1 MKKHNDPNP
10 KYEDA
15 PVPAP
20 EGYYDDYYP
29 EEDPYTA
36 GGAHLTE
43 EARER
48 YYAERDAY
56 YAQRDAYYAQR
67 DAYYARREVEED
79 EEEGWE
85 TAPAP
90 VRRRRAETDPRDY
103 LPEDTYAEPDPVR
116 QRQLRRRSR
125 RRGRVFR
132 RLLLLL
138 LAAALVLML
147 TGQAPVRAEEGRSR
161 IPGRSTVLLAGTDR
175 EGYRTDTIVL
185 LTLDQHA
192 GTASLLS
199 IPRDTYAPAY
209 AVPKINSAY
218 GAAGGGE
225 RGMEELMGQ
234 VKNVLG
240 FSPDAYVLVDMD
252 VLTEAV
258 DLLGGL
264 DFDVPQDMQ
273 YVDLAQDLI
282 IDLRAGLQHLTGDQV
297 MQLLRFRS
305 GYANADIGRTEVQR
319 SFLKEA
325 VRQWLKPSNLKV
337 FPQLWS
343 LFREKTVSDL
353 SFRELMW
360 IARVLVKADRE
371 DMEAAVLPGWADMAG
386 DASVYMVDQTAL
398 QAMLPAYS
406 PYG

>member
-1 MKKHNDPNP
+1 MKKNKDPNP
-10 KYEDA
+10 KYEDGPA
-15 PVPAP
+15 PAP

-29 EEDPYTA
+29 EEDPYAA
-36 GGAHLTE
+36 GGAHLTP

-85 TAPAP
+85 LAP

-103 LPEDTYAEPDPVR
+103 LPEDTYAETDPFR

-125 RRGRVFR
+125 RRGRTFR
-132 RLLLLL
+132 RLLFLV

-147 TGQAPVRAEEGRSR
+147 TGTAPVRAEEGRSR

-175 EGYRTDTIVL
+175 EGYRTDTIL
-185 LTLDQHA
+185 LVSLDQRA
-192 GTASLLS
+192 GTAALLS

-209 AVPKINSAY
+209 TVPKINSAY

-234 VKNVLG
+234 VRSILG
-240 FSPDAYVLVDMD
+240 FSPDAYVLVDMN
-252 VLTEAV
+252 VLSEAV

-264 DFDVPQDMQ
+264 DFNVPQDMQ
-273 YVDLAQDLI
+273 YMDLAQDLI

-319 SFLKEA
+319 EFLKEA
-325 VRQWLKPSNLKV
+325 LKQWFKPSNLKI
-337 FPQLWS
+337 FPQLWT
-343 LFREKTVSDL
+343 LFREKMVSDL

-398 QAMLPAYS
+398 PTLLPTYS
-406 PYG
+406 PYE